1 MAEPN
6 AAAAP
11 LVDGI
16 SRTLDC
22 SMAQAE
28 ERIRA
33 ALAEQGFGVLTEID
47 VAATLKNKIGVE
59 RAPMKILGACNPM
72 LANEVLG
79 RDDSLSL
86 MLPCNV
92 VLDETPEGVRVR
104 AIDPIAMLPGDT
116 VTDLADA
123 ARAKLAAAVT
133 AM

>member
-1 MAEPN
+1 
-6 AAAAP
+6 
-11 LVDGI
+11 
-16 SRTLDC
+16 
-22 SMAQAE
+22 MAQAE

-47 VAATLKNKIGVE
+47 VAATLKTKIGVD
-59 RAPMKILGACNPM
+59 RAPMKILGACNPV

-104 AIDPIAMLPGDT
+104 AIDPIAMLPGDS
-116 VTDLADA
+116 VTDIADT

>member
-11 LVDGI
+11 LVDVI

>member
-59 RAPMKILGACNPM
+59 RAPMKILGACNPV

-92 VLDETPEGVRVR
+92 VLDETPDGVRVR

>member
-1 MAEPN
+1 MA
-6 AAAAP
+6 
-11 LVDGI
+11 
-16 SRTLDC
+16 T
-22 SMAQAE
+22 AE

-47 VAATLKNKIGVE
+47 VAATLKAKIGVD
-59 RAPMKILGACNPM
+59 RAPMKILGACNPV

-92 VLDETPEGVRVR
+92 VLDEVDGGVRVR
-104 AIDPIAMLPGDT
+104 AIDPIGVLPGDSLQ
-116 VTDLADA
+116 DLADA
-123 ARAKLAAAVT
+123 AAAKLSAAVA

>member
-92 VLDETPEGVRVR
+92 VLDETPDGVRVR

>member
-1 MAEPN
+1 MAEQN
-6 AAAAP
+6 AAGAP

-47 VAATLKNKIGVE
+47 VAATLKTKIGVD
-59 RAPMKILGACNPM
+59 RAPMKILGACNPV

-104 AIDPIAMLPGDT
+104 AIDPIAMLPGDS
-116 VTDLADA
+116 VTDIADT